1 MKSRTDKHHTKVW
14 RFTPNFL
21 SFPRVS
27 KLRDIDLSIY
37 SPDRSYINIANDD
50 KLNKLLHAFRPK
62 EEEIDP
68 EVEKEKLQQKLQR
81 IIRRKRRK
89 QKFWWV

>member
-1 MKSRTDKHHTKVW
+1 
-14 RFTPNFL
+14 
-21 SFPRVS
+21 
-27 KLRDIDLSIY
+27 LSIY

-89 QKFWWV
+89 QKFW